1 MAIVTLCKHT
11 RDIGAARFGYQHD
24 QVWNDDVLY
33 LERRILWF
41 GFSLRLH
48 TFHHAD
54 DVSRG
59 IHNHPWWFITWVLPK
74 WLGNTFSCY
83 IENRSFENPSA
94 ITGPGAYVISGLHY
108 SPPDRAHAITAVAPG
123 TRTLVFTGL
132 LRRRDWGFFDR
143 DGNFTPA
150 KS

>member
-1 MAIVTLCKHT
+1 M
-11 RDIGAARFGYQHD
+11 
-24 QVWNDDVLY
+24 LY

-54 DVSRG
+54 DASHG

-74 WLGNTFSCY
+74 WLGNPKPYYVESRDYRYPIATMPRVLPLSV
-83 IENRSFENPSA
+83 P
-94 ITGPGAYVISGLHY
+94 GPGKVDAHLIHGLHY
-108 SPPDRAHAITAVAPG
+108 SPPDRAHAITWISPG

-150 KS
+150 KPYAASD